1 MSERIVLGIDPGL
14 ATIGYGVLHFQGEK
28 VSIRDFGVIET
39 PVGLELP
46 ERLLMIQQDL
56 EVLIRTHAPTEAYV
70 EEVFFSTNTKTALS
84 VAHARGVIM
93 SSLASGGLRPRSIT
107 PNQVKVGM
115 TGDGKADKKQVQQ
128 MLKVQFSL
136 SHIPQPDDAADAL
149 AIAFCGG
156 IMPAFE
162 GMQVGR

>member
-1 MSERIVLGIDPGL
+1 MSDRVVIGIDPGL
-14 ATIGYGVLHFQGEK
+14 ATIGYGILRFQNEK
-28 VSIRDFGVIET
+28 AEIIDFGVIET
-39 PVGLELP
+39 PAGLEMP

-56 EVLIRTHAPTEAYV
+56 DQLIELHKPSEAYV
-70 EEVFFSTNTKTALS
+70 EEIFFSTNTKTAIS

-115 TGDGKADKKQVQQ
+115 TGDGSADKKQVQQ
-128 MLKVQFSL
+128 MLKIHFSL
-136 SHIPQPDDAADAL
+136 GSIPEPDDAADAL

-156 IMPAFE
+156 IAS
-162 GMQVGR
+162 RHL

>member
-14 ATIGYGVLHFQGEK
+14 ATIGYGVLHFQGEQ

-39 PVGLELP
+39 PAGLELP

-56 EVLIRTHAPTEAYV
+56 DELVRLHSPTEAYV
-70 EEVFFSTNTKTALS
+70 EEVFFSTNTKTALA

-115 TGDGKADKKQVQQ
+115 TGDGNADKKQVQQ
-128 MLKVQFSL
+128 MLKIQFSL
-136 SHIPQPDDAADAL
+136 AHIPQPDDAADAL

-156 IMPAFE
+156 VMPAFDV
-162 GMQVGR
+162 MHISR

>member
-1 MSERIVLGIDPGL
+1 MNDRVVIGIDPGL
-14 ATIGYGVLHFQGEK
+14 ATIGYGILRFQNEK
-28 VSIRDFGVIET
+28 AEIIDFGVIET
-39 PVGLELP
+39 PKGLELA

-56 EVLIRTHAPTEAYV
+56 DHLIELHKPSEAYV

-93 SSLASGGLRPRSIT
+93 SSLASGGLRPRSLT

-115 TGDGKADKKQVQQ
+115 TGDGAADKKQVQQ
-128 MLKVQFSL
+128 MLKIHFSL
-136 SHIPQPDDAADAL
+136 GSVPEPDDAADAL

-156 IMPAFE
+156 IAS
-162 GMQVGR
+162 RHL